1 MEPTF
6 RDGLLLNLDILDAFL
21 RPYTGGSTQLHLGS
35 LVSAVCDDLAAQKL
49 SMAKEKDLCVCVSQ
63 LANQFEC
70 ARRCQTITF
79 CPFEGFHAK
88 TWD

>member
-6 RDGLLLNLDILDAFL
+6 RDGLLFNLDILDAFL

-49 SMAKEKDLCVCVSQ
+49 SMAKEKDLCVCVCVCLFLS
-63 LANQFEC
+63 L
-70 ARRCQTITF
+70 QTSLNVLDA
-79 CPFEGFHAK
+79 AK
-88 TWD
+88 P